1 MIPHNESMV
10 LHTPFHTR
18 CEAACEVNLWEDWKG
33 YTTPQVF
40 TEIDMEYFAVRNST
54 GVFDL
59 SPMTKYRISGS
70 DSGAFINKLITRDI
84 RKLAVGRVS
93 YVLWCDGE
101 GKVMDDGTIFRLSEN
116 DYRLCCY
123 TRALDWLMW
132 TAEGFDVT
140 ICEETAEVAAL
151 AVQGPTSCAVLKAMG
166 FSGIELLKPFG
177 MAYFNFSGSQLMV
190 SRTGFTGDLGYE
202 VWMEPNLGEIF
213 WDALF
218 DAGKLYGIRAI
229 GSSALDMLR
238 IEAGFLQAGV
248 DFVPADE
255 AIRSGRSRSP
265 FELGLGWLV
274 SFDKPVFNGRK
285 ALLKERAQGSRYA
298 FVYLDV
304 EGNKPAEHAF
314 VYHADREVG
323 TITSA
328 AWCPT
333 AKTNIAF
340 AQVDARYGSKGQ
352 SLIAEIYYE
361 RELKW
366 TRVMASC
373 KVIDGP
379 VFAPARRRQTPAP
392 NF

>member
-1 MIPHNESMV
+1 MIPHNESMM
-10 LHTPFHTR
+10 LYTPFHAR
-18 CEAACEVNLWEDWKG
+18 CAAACEANLWEDWKG

-40 TEIDMEYFAVRNST
+40 TEVDMEYFAVRNST

-59 SPMTKYRISGS
+59 SPMTKYRITGP
-70 DSGAFINKLITRDI
+70 DSEAFINKLITRDI
-84 RKLAVGRVS
+84 RKLAVDRVS

-101 GKVMDDGTIFRLSEN
+101 GKVMDDGTIFRLSED

-140 ICEETAEVAAL
+140 VKEETADVAAL
-151 AVQGPTSCAVLKAMG
+151 AVQGPTSCAVLKALD
-166 FSGIELLKPFG
+166 FVGIELLKPFG
-177 MAYFNFSGSQLMV
+177 MARFKFAGSQVMV

-202 VWMEPNLGEIF
+202 VWVEPSLAENF

-218 DAGKLYGIRAI
+218 DAGKIHGIRAI

-248 DFVPADE
+248 DFIPADE
-255 AIRSGRSRSP
+255 TIRTGRSRSP
-265 FELGLGWLV
+265 FELGLGWMV
-274 SFDKPVFNGRK
+274 SFDKPVFNGRR
-285 ALLKERAQGSRYA
+285 ALLREREQGSRYA

-314 VYHADREVG
+314 VYHGDQEVG

-333 AKTNIAF
+333 TKTNIAF
-340 AQVDARYGSKGQ
+340 AQVDARFGRPGQ
-352 SLIAEIYYE
+352 SLVAEIYYE

-366 TRVMASC
+366 TRVMAQC
-373 KVIDGP
+373 KVSKEAIFSPD
-379 VFAPARRRQTPAP
+379 RRRQTPAP

>member
-1 MIPHNESMV
+1 
-10 LHTPFHTR
+10 
-18 CEAACEVNLWEDWKG
+18 
-33 YTTPQVF
+33 
-40 TEIDMEYFAVRNST
+40 MEYFAVRNST

-218 DAGKLYGIRAI
+218 AGWR
-229 GSSALDMLR
+229 
-238 IEAGFLQAGV
+238 GFC
-248 DFVPADE
+248 
-255 AIRSGRSRSP
+255 SGRRSHQ
-265 FELGLGWLV
+265 EW
-274 SFDKPVFNGRK
+274 SF
-285 ALLKERAQGSRYA
+285 ALSFRTGIGMVG
-298 FVYLDV
+298 FV
-304 EGNKPAEHAF
+304 
-314 VYHADREVG
+314 
-323 TITSA
+323 
-328 AWCPT
+328 
-333 AKTNIAF
+333 
-340 AQVDARYGSKGQ
+340 
-352 SLIAEIYYE
+352 
-361 RELKW
+361 
-366 TRVMASC
+366 
-373 KVIDGP
+373 
-379 VFAPARRRQTPAP
+379 
-392 NF
+392 

>member
-1 MIPHNESMV
+1 MIPHNESMI

-18 CEAACEVNLWEDWKG
+18 CAAACEVNLWEDWKG

-40 TEIDMEYFAVRNST
+40 TEVDMEYFAVRNST

-84 RKLAVGRVS
+84 RKLAVGRVF
-93 YVLWCDGE
+93 YALWCDAE

-132 TAEGFDVT
+132 TAEGFEVT
-140 ICEETAEVAAL
+140 VKEETADVAAL
-151 AVQGPTSCAVLKAMG
+151 AVQGPTSCAVFKALG
-166 FSGIELLKPFG
+166 FAGIELLKPFG
-177 MAYFNFSGSQLMV
+177 MARFKFSGSQVMV

-202 VWMEPNLGEIF
+202 VWVEPSLAESF

-218 DAGKLYGIRAI
+218 DAGKLYGIRAV

-248 DFVPADE
+248 DFIPADE
-255 AIRSGRSRSP
+255 TIRTGRSRSP
-265 FELGLGWLV
+265 FELGLGWMV
-274 SFDKPVFNGRK
+274 SFDKPVFNGRR
-285 ALLKERAQGSRYA
+285 ALLRERAQGSRYA

-314 VYHADREVG
+314 VYHGDQEVG

-333 AKTNIAF
+333 TKTNIAF
-340 AQVDARYGSKGQ
+340 AQVDARFGRPGQ
-352 SLIAEIYYE
+352 SLVAEIYYE

-366 TRVMASC
+366 TRVMAQC
-373 KVIDGP
+373 KVTKGAIFSPD
-379 VFAPARRRQTPAP
+379 RRRQTPAP